1 MTKFPLVQPIF
12 FSPGRLVYI
21 LPLLGLLTLLNLT
34 ACQTEQPPPS
44 YPPADVKVANP
55 VRQDVVE
62 WDEFVGRIEPKETV
76 QLKAQVSG
84 YLDKIHYTAG
94 QKVKKGDLLF
104 EIDPRPF
111 QAELNLAQAEQKRA
125 QAKLAYAQ
133 SDLKRVT
140 RLLKG
145 KVISEEEYDNRNTSY
160 QEALAALNSAEA
172 RVQTARLNLEFTRIE
187 APIDGRIGREQV
199 TVGNVIMDG
208 MDATLLATIVS
219 TDPIYFY
226 ADVDEP
232 TVLRYKRQ
240 GIRQSDISSI
250 KAELKLSDEPD
261 FAHQGY
267 LDYISTTADRN
278 TGTMTVRG
286 VFPNP
291 DEILSAGFF
300 ARMRV
305 STGRPTPQ
313 ILIPERALAFDQS
326 RYFVWTVN
334 DQNLPEYR
342 AVEIGSS
349 VNDLRVIREGLDVT
363 DNVIVDGLQKVRP
376 NVPVNP
382 LPASADRE

>member
-1 MTKFPLVQPIF
+1 MNKCPLPQAISFSSIFPIQ
-12 FSPGRLVYI
+12 S
-21 LPLLGLLTLLNLT
+21 PLLLWLLILLTLS
-34 ACQTEQPPPS
+34 ACQSEQLPTD
-44 YPPADVKVANP
+44 YPPANVQVAHP

-62 WDEFVGRIEPKETV
+62 WDEFVGRIEPIEIV
-76 QLKAQVSG
+76 ELKAQVSG
-84 YLDKIHYTAG
+84 YLDKIHYTPG

-104 EIDPRPF
+104 QIDPRPF
-111 QAELNLAQAEQKRA
+111 QAELNLAQAEQERA
-125 QAKLAYAQ
+125 RAKLEYAQ
-133 SDLKRVT
+133 NDLKRVS
-140 RLLKG
+140 RLLKA

-160 QEALAALNSAEA
+160 QEALAALHSAEA

-187 APIDGRIGREQV
+187 SPIDGRIGREQV
-199 TVGNVIMDG
+199 TIGNVITDG

-240 GIRQSDISSI
+240 GIRQSDITSI
-250 KAELKLSDEPD
+250 QAELKLSDE
-261 FAHQGY
+261 ANYSHQGH

-291 DEILSAGFF
+291 DELLSAGFF

-313 ILIPERALAFDQS
+313 ILIPERALAFDQA
-326 RYFVWTVN
+326 RYFVWVID
-334 DQNLPEYR
+334 DQNIPKYR
-342 AVEIGSS
+342 AVEIGSA
-349 VNDLRVIREGLDVT
+349 VGTLRVIRQGLDIT
-363 DNVIVDGLQKVRP
+363 DTVIVDGLQKVRP
-376 NVPVNP
+376 GIPVKP
-382 LPASADRE
+382 ELFTAEQK